1 MQRSQRLTF
10 LAVGLA
16 IAAIAVVIILITG
29 GGNDSGGATSAG
41 TVPLLT
47 QGKTQKLTYD
57 QGDRVTFKVRAN
69 DDDEVHVHGYN
80 IERELQAGKTATIS
94 FPAKING
101 VFEIELHHADVQLAT
116 LTVRPK

>member
-10 LAVGLA
+10 LGVGLA
-16 IAAIAVVIILITG
+16 LAAIAVVIILLTG
-29 GGNDSGGATSAG
+29 GGGDSGGASSAG

-47 QGKTQKLTYD
+47 QGKTRKLTYD
-57 QGDRVTFKVRAN
+57 QGDRVTLRVRAN
-69 DDDEVHVHGYN
+69 HDDEIHVHGYD
-80 IERELQAGKTATIS
+80 IERELKAGKTVTIS